1 MNQNSGAMNSGS
13 MLKTGDQPRAT
24 SRDIASENKP
34 ASMSYIR
41 SQPRGATLRTNQS
54 RGMKRG

>member
-13 MLKTGDQPRAT
+13 MLKQGDQPRA
-24 SRDIASENKP
+24 SGREVSEMNKP

-54 RGMKRG
+54 RSTNRK

>member
-13 MLKTGDQPRAT
+13 MLKGGDQPRAT
-24 SRDIASENKP
+24 RQERADMNKP

-54 RGMKRG
+54 RSMKRS

>member
-13 MLKTGDQPRAT
+13 MLKTGDQPRAS
-24 SRDIASENKP
+24 SREVSDMNKP

-54 RGMKRG
+54 RSMKRS